1 MADTPESQAALSTST
16 STPVDKD
23 GSKSKTPYLVLQSL
37 GYYHNVSLISLYPSE
52 RHWKCANHQE
62 ANLDRGSQQNSQLD
76 PEIHPQVP

>member
-23 GSKSKTPYLVLQSL
+23 GSKSNRPYFVLQSL

-62 ANLDRGSQQNSQLD
+62 ANLDRGSQQNRQLD
-76 PEIHPQVP
+76 PEVHPQVP

>member
-1 MADTPESQAALSTST
+1 
-16 STPVDKD
+16 
-23 GSKSKTPYLVLQSL
+23 L

-52 RHWKCANHQE
+52 RHWECANHQE